1 MQNKP
6 FKVFSK
12 RVANILC
19 KQGFYLLGTEINNEK
34 PWLYVYL
41 FEDTESF
48 RAALLAAMKRG
59 AGN

>member
-1 MQNKP
+1 MTKG
-6 FKVFSK
+6 FKVYTK
-12 RVANILC
+12 RVANELC
-19 KQGFYLLGTEINNEK
+19 KQGFKMLGTVINNEK